1 LKKASRAQI
10 ASKKRI
16 RVLQCNKMMKR
27 KEIAH
32 QVLKETILPQEHLCQ
47 AGL

>member
-1 LKKASRAQI
+1 
-10 ASKKRI
+10 
-16 RVLQCNKMMKR
+16 MKR